1 MMLTVTTT
9 MISRK
14 TDQNMW
20 FILRVDHPSID
31 DVHDALAE
39 DGMIVGDRIDTMRM
53 GARIVEREREEI
65 IVGAN
70 IVGTIKPCHIDFEVA
85 ENPVYSQRGQT

>member
-20 FILRVDHPSID
+20 FILEVDFETID
-31 DVHDALAE
+31 DVYEALAE
-39 DGMIVGDRIDTMRM
+39 DGMIVGDRIDTMRQ
-53 GARIVEREREEI
+53 GSRTVEREREEI

-70 IVGTIKPCHIDFEVA
+70 IVGTIKPCHIDFEVSA
-85 ENPVYSQRGQT
+85 NPTYSGRGQV